1 MLAVNDNQTPFY
13 FKQTGLSCLNNFGPL
28 TFGLTEVGV
37 VKYNV
42 GKRIN
47 VDSGVV
53 ATLTIPRHTRPYVPR
68 DVSSDPWIVNYVST
82 FISKHGLKSEI
93 QKIAH

>member
-1 MLAVNDNQTPFY
+1 MIAVNDNQTPFY
-13 FKQTGLSCLNNFGPL
+13 FKQTGLSCLNNLGPL

-47 VDSGVV
+47 VVSGVV
-53 ATLTIPRHTRPYVPR
+53 ASLTIPRHTRPYVPK
-68 DVSSDPWIVNYVST
+68 DVSSDPWIVNYAST
-82 FISKHGLKSEI
+82 FLSKHGLKSEI
-93 QKIAH
+93 QKTAR